1 MVTKV
6 VLTLLV
12 ILAAYIYLKRRRVVS
27 QPRLKTV
34 DVNQAS
40 DKSFRFI
47 AILLLLVSLAG
58 TSGYVIYQWVD
69 GHQLLQVTL
78 TSPGTNEPQ
87 IYRVHKSELN
97 ERSFTTFEGQIIRIG
112 SQDRL
117 QIEAMPE

>member
-27 QPRLKTV
+27 QPRVKQVAVSQET
-34 DVNQAS
+34 
-40 DKSFRFI
+40 DKPFRLI
-47 AILLLLVSLAG
+47 AILLLVVSLTG
-58 TSGYVIYQWVD
+58 TTGYVIYNWID

-78 TSPGTNEPQ
+78 ISPGTNESHY
-87 IYRVHKSELN
+87 YRVHKSELN
-97 ERSFTTFEGQIIRIG
+97 ERSFTTVEGQIIRIG

-117 QIEAMPE
+117 QIESIAE